1 MKSFLKRKKK
11 KNRIW
16 PRDPSKSLHF
26 HLLKNMKLLN
36 SDALLDILLKKGLI
50 TPEQKQ
56 FITLEKGKQR
66 QKLLKKFGP
75 DKEFD
80 KSFPDLVDVIVSFK
94 LDVAGK
100 KGVVLDED
108 TIIQAVSQSCGIPFK
123 KLDPLKLDMDTVT
136 KTIPRNYA
144 IRHLLLPFN
153 FQNGVLE
160 VAVYYPDNMTVLY
173 DIEQANQ
180 VKIKP
185 YLAPKSD
192 IKKILA
198 DFFGFQHSISAA
210 ESQFGAPG
218 VGGSVDIGNLEQF
231 VKISATKKFSSNDQ
245 HIKTAVNHLFNYA
258 LDQGASDIHVEP
270 KRDIC
275 MVRFRID
282 GALHTI
288 YNLPKAVHSAIAA
301 RIKFLG
307 RLDIAEKRRPQD
319 GRIKLSLHGGKEAE
333 VRVSTVPVAFG
344 EKVVMRLLDPDVIF
358 QDLDNLGFS
367 KRDKVVYNSFINSPN
382 GIVLVTGPTGSG
394 KSTTLYSTLEK
405 IATPEKNLVTIEDP
419 VEMVYENFNQI
430 SVQPLVDVTFATILR
445 NILRQDPDV
454 IMIGEIRDLDTAAHA
469 VQAAMT
475 GHLVFSTL
483 HTNDA
488 VSSIIRLR
496 DLGLEPF
503 LISSTL
509 LGALAQRLVRTIC
522 PHCVETFT
530 IQGQELSHLGF
541 PVSEKESYTLK
552 RGKGCRKCRNTGYK
566 GRCGI
571 FEIFPLSE
579 QMKTMVTA
587 GNSADEIRQ
596 LAIREGMTTL
606 REDAWEKV
614 KAGITTYEEAMRVTA
629 E

>member
-1 MKSFLKRKKK
+1 MA
-11 KNRIW
+11 
-16 PRDPSKSLHF
+16 
-26 HLLKNMKLLN
+26 LLN
-36 SDALLDILLKKGLI
+36 SDALLDILIKKGLI
-50 TPEQKQ
+50 TAEQRQ

-66 QKLLKKFGP
+66 QKLLKRHSVDRQL
-75 DKEFD
+75 DKN
-80 KSFPDLVDVIVSFK
+80 FPDLVDIIVSLK
-94 LDVAGK
+94 LDKGGTKGK
-100 KGVVLDED
+100 PLDED

-123 KLDPLKLDMDTVT
+123 KLDPLNLDMETVT
-136 KTIPRNYA
+136 KTIPKNFA
-144 IRHLLLPFN
+144 VNHLLLPFN

-160 VAVYYPDNMTVLY
+160 VAIYHPDNTTVLK

-180 VKIKP
+180 VKIKA
-185 YLAPKSD
+185 YLSPKSD
-192 IKKILA
+192 IKKILSE
-198 DFFGFQHSISAA
+198 FFGFQRSISAA
-210 ESQFGAPG
+210 EDQFGGPG
-218 VGGSVDIGNLEQF
+218 ISGSVDIGNLEQF
-231 VKISATKKFSSNDQ
+231 VKISSAKEISSSDQ
-245 HIKTAVNHLFNYA
+245 HIKSAVNHLFNYA
-258 LDQGASDIHVEP
+258 LDQNASDIHVEP
-270 KRDIC
+270 KRKNC
-275 MVRFRID
+275 MIRFRID

-288 YNLPKAVHSAIAA
+288 YTLPKAVHNAIVA
-301 RIKFLG
+301 RIKFLA

-319 GRIKLSLHGGKEAE
+319 GRIKLSLSGDKEAE
-333 VRVSTVPVAFG
+333 VRVSTVPVSFG
-344 EKVVMRLLDPDVIF
+344 EKVVMRILDPDVIF
-358 QDLDNLGFS
+358 QDLDKLGFS
-367 KRDKVVYNSFINSPN
+367 QRDQIVYNSFIKAPH

-405 IATPEKNLVTIEDP
+405 IATPEKNIVTVEDP
-419 VEMVYENFNQI
+419 VEMVYEAFNQI
-430 SVQPLVDVTFATILR
+430 SVQPLIDITFSTILR

-454 IMIGEIRDLDTAAHA
+454 IMIGEIRDFDTASHA

-488 VSSIIRLR
+488 VSSILRLR

-509 LGALAQRLVRTIC
+509 LGSLAQRLVRTVC
-522 PHCVETFT
+522 THCVESFEMK
-530 IQGQELSHLGF
+530 GSELLKLGF
-541 PVSEKESYTLK
+541 PVAEKEIYSLK
-552 RGKGCRKCRNTGYK
+552 RGKGCRRCRGTGYK

-579 QMKTMVTA
+579 QMKKMISSESDI
-587 GNSADEIRQ
+587 NEIRQ